1 MPTTTGTTGASIQE
15 YFTTVTDPRV
25 DRTKLHLLLDI
36 LVMAICAVICGADS
50 WVEMEAYGR
59 AKEKWLRQF
68 LALPNGIP
76 SHDTFARVIAR
87 LKPEE
92 LQECFLRWMQA
103 VSEVTQGE
111 VVAIDGKTLRRSFDR
126 AVGKSAIHMGSA
138 WASANRVVLG
148 QQKVDEKSN
157 EITAIPALLQLLEL
171 KGGIVT
177 IDAMGCQK
185 AIAQTIIKQ
194 EADYVLTLKANHG
207 LLYEEVQRF
216 FAWAQQR
223 QFADVPHQYYH
234 TVDGQHGRGEERRYW
249 MVSDLAWLTAK
260 SEWVGLQS
268 LGMVERQR
276 TVAGK
281 TTVEVHYYLTSL
293 AGSGQQFGEA
303 VRTHWS
309 VENGLHW
316 VLDVAFQED
325 QSRIRRDH
333 AAENFAVL
341 RHLAL
346 SLLRQEATCTHG
358 IKVKRLKA
366 ALDEDYLTRVLLT

>member
-1 MPTTTGTTGASIQE
+1 MEAVGGATIAA
-15 YFTTVTDPRV
+15 YFADLSDPRIE
-25 DRTKLHLLLDI
+25 RTRLHELMDI
-36 LVMAICAVICGADS
+36 LVIAICAVICGADS
-50 WVEMEAYGR
+50 WVEMETYGR
-59 AKEKWLRQF
+59 AKEQWLRQF
-68 LALPNGIP
+68 LALPHGIP
-76 SHDTFARVIAR
+76 SHDTFSRVLAR

-92 LQECFLRWMQA
+92 LQQCFLRWMQA
-103 VSEVTQGE
+103 VSEVTHGE
-111 VVAIDGKTLRRSFDR
+111 VIAIDGKTLRRSFDR
-126 AVGKSAIHMGSA
+126 AAGKGAIHMVSA

-148 QQKVDEKSN
+148 QQKVAEKSN
-157 EITAIPALLQLLEL
+157 EITAIPALLRLLEL
-171 KGGIVT
+171 KGCIIT

-185 AIAQTIIKQ
+185 AIARTIVEQ
-194 EADYVLTLKANHG
+194 DADYVLTLKANQG
-207 LLYEEVQRF
+207 LLYDEVQRF
-216 FAWAQQR
+216 FAWANER
-223 QFADVPHQYYH
+223 QFADVPHEYYH
-234 TVDGQHGRGEERRYW
+234 TEEETHGRVEERRYW
-249 MVSDLAWLTAK
+249 LVSALSGF
-260 SEWVGLQS
+260 SETQDWVGLQS

-293 AGSGQQFGEA
+293 AGDGQQFGEA

-325 QSRIRRDH
+325 QSRLRRDH

-346 SLLRQEATCTHG
+346 SLLRKESTCSNG

-366 ALDEDYLTRVLLT
+366 AWDDAYLARVLFA

>member
-1 MPTTTGTTGASIQE
+1 
-15 YFTTVTDPRV
+15 
-25 DRTKLHLLLDI
+25 
-36 LVMAICAVICGADS
+36 
-50 WVEMEAYGR
+50 
-59 AKEKWLRQF
+59 
-68 LALPNGIP
+68 
-76 SHDTFARVIAR
+76 
-87 LKPEE
+87 
-92 LQECFLRWMQA
+92 MQA

-111 VVAIDGKTLRRSFDR
+111 EVAIDGKTIRRSFDR
-126 AVGKSAIHMGSA
+126 ATGKSAIHMVSA
-138 WASANRVVLG
+138 WASANRLVLG

-171 KGGIVT
+171 KGCIVT

-194 EADYVLTLKANHG
+194 DADYVLTLKANQG

-216 FAWAQQR
+216 FAWARQR
-223 QFADVPHQYYH
+223 QFVDVAHEYYH
-234 TVDGQHGRGEERRYW
+234 TLDGNHGRVEERRYW
-249 MVSDLAWLTAK
+249 VVSEVTWLTAK
-260 SEWVGLQS
+260 REWAGLRS
-268 LGMVERQR
+268 VGMVERQR

-316 VLDVAFQED
+316 VLEVAFQED
-325 QSRIRRDH
+325 QSRLRRDH
-333 AAENFAVL
+333 AAENMAVL

-346 SLLRQEATCTHG
+346 SLLRQESSCPNG
-358 IKVKRLKA
+358 IKVKRFKA
-366 ALDEDYLTRVLLT
+366 AFDERLFDQSLVGRPRAVPA

>member
-1 MPTTTGTTGASIQE
+1 VI
-15 YFTTVTDPRV
+15 
-25 DRTKLHLLLDI
+25 
-36 LVMAICAVICGADS
+36 AICAVICGADT

-59 AKEKWLRQF
+59 AKEPWLRRF
-68 LALPNGIP
+68 LCLPHGIP
-76 SHDTFARVIAR
+76 SHDTFARVLAR

-92 LQECFLRWMQA
+92 LQQCFLRWMQA
-103 VSEVTQGE
+103 VSKVTQGE

-126 AVGKSAIHMGSA
+126 ATGKGAIHMVSA
-138 WASANRVVLG
+138 WASANRLVLG

-157 EITAIPALLQLLEL
+157 EITAIPGLLRLLDL
-171 KGGIVT
+171 KGCIVT

-185 AIAQTIIKQ
+185 AIARTIVEQ

-207 LLYEEVQRF
+207 RLYEEVERF
-216 FAWAQQR
+216 FAEARQR
-223 QFADVPHQYYH
+223 QFVDVPHQYYH
-234 TVDGQHGRGEERRYW
+234 TLEGQHGRIEERHYW
-249 MVSDLAWLTAK
+249 LVSELSGFSETQEWL
-260 SEWVGLQS
+260 GIQS

-276 TVAGK
+276 TAAGK
-281 TTVEVHYYLTSL
+281 TPVEVHYYLTSL
-293 AGSGQQFGEA
+293 AGSGQQFGAA

-316 VLDVAFQED
+316 VLDVVFQED
-325 QSRIRRDH
+325 QSRLRRDH

-346 SLLRQEATCTHG
+346 SLLRQESTCANG

-366 ALDEDYLTRVLLT
+366 AWDDQYLTRVLLA

>member
-1 MPTTTGTTGASIQE
+1 MLSSAGAPIQE
-15 YFTTVTDPRV
+15 YFAEVSDPRV
-25 DRTKLHLLLDI
+25 DRTKLHLLMDI
-36 LVMAICAVICGADS
+36 LVIAICAVICGADT
-50 WVEMEAYGR
+50 WVELEAYGR
-59 AKEKWLRQF
+59 AKEQWLRGF
-68 LALPNGIP
+68 LRLPHGIP
-76 SHDTFARVIAR
+76 SHDTFARVLAR

-92 LQECFLRWMQA
+92 LQQGFLRWMQA
-103 VSEVTQGE
+103 VSKVTQGE
-111 VVAIDGKTLRRSFDR
+111 VVAIDGKTLRRSFAR
-126 AVGKSAIHMGSA
+126 ATGKGAIPMVSA

-157 EITAIPALLQLLEL
+157 EITAIPALLRLLDL
-171 KGGIVT
+171 KGCIVT

-185 AIAQTIIKQ
+185 AIARTIVEQ

-207 LLYEEVQRF
+207 RLYEEVQRF
-216 FAWAQQR
+216 FARAQQR
-223 QFADVPHQYYH
+223 QFVDVPHQYYH
-234 TVDGQHGRGEERRYW
+234 TLDGQHGRVEERRYW
-249 MVSDLAWLTAK
+249 VVSALSGFSETQDWL
-260 SEWVGLQS
+260 GLQS

-276 TVAGK
+276 TGAGK

-325 QSRIRRDH
+325 QSRLRRDH

-346 SLLRQEATCTHG
+346 SLLRQELTCSNG

-366 ALDEDYLTRVLLT
+366 AWDDQYLTRVLFT

>member
-1 MPTTTGTTGASIQE
+1 MPTSAGAPIQE
-15 YFTTVTDPRV
+15 YFATVTDPRV
-25 DRTKLHLLLDI
+25 ERTKLHLLMDI
-36 LVMAICAVICGADS
+36 LVVAICAVICGADT

-76 SHDTFARVIAR
+76 SHDTFARVLAR

-92 LQECFLRWMQA
+92 MQQCFLRWMQA

-126 AVGKSAIHMGSA
+126 ATGKSAIHMISA
-138 WASANRVVLG
+138 WASANRLVLG
-148 QQKVDEKSN
+148 QQKVDAKSN

-171 KGGIVT
+171 KGCIVT
-177 IDAMGCQK
+177 RDARGCQK
-185 AIAQTIIKQ
+185 AIVQTSIKP
-194 EADYVLTLKANHG
+194 EADYVLTRKANQG
-207 LLYEEVQRF
+207 LRYEEVQRF
-216 FAWAQQR
+216 FAWARQR
-223 QFADVPHQYYH
+223 QFADVAHEEYH
-234 TVDGQHGRGEERRYW
+234 TLDSNHGRVEERHYW
-249 MVSDLAWLTAK
+249 LVSDLAWLTVK
-260 SEWVGLQS
+260 SEWAGLRS
-268 LGMVERQR
+268 LGMVERQP

-281 TTVEVHYYLTSL
+281 TTVEMPYYLTSL

-325 QSRIRRDH
+325 QSRLRRDH
-333 AAENFAVL
+333 AAENVAVL

-346 SLLRQEATCTHG
+346 SLLRQESTCTKG

-366 ALDEDYLTRVLLT
+366 ALDEDYLTRVLLA

>member
-1 MPTTTGTTGASIQE
+1 MPTSTGAPIHE
-15 YFTTVTDPRV
+15 YFATVTDPRV
-25 DRTKLHLLLDI
+25 ERTKLHLLMDI
-36 LVMAICAVICGADS
+36 LVIAICAVICGADT

-68 LALPNGIP
+68 LAVPNGIP

-92 LQECFLRWMQA
+92 LQQCFLRWMQA

-111 VVAIDGKTLRRSFDR
+111 VVAIDGKTLRRSFNR
-126 AVGKSAIHMGSA
+126 ATGKSAIHMVSA
-138 WASANRVVLG
+138 WASANRLVLG

-194 EADYVLTLKANHG
+194 EADYVLTLKANHE
-207 LLYEEVQRF
+207 LLYKEVQGF

-223 QFADVPHQYYH
+223 QFADVPPEYYH
-234 TVDGQHGRGEERRYW
+234 TLDGNHGRVEERRYW
-249 MVSDLAWLTAK
+249 LVSDLTWLTAK
-260 SEWVGLQS
+260 QEWAGLQS

-276 TVAGK
+276 REAEK

-325 QSRIRRDH
+325 QSRLRRDH
-333 AAENFAVL
+333 AAENVAVL

-346 SLLRQEATCTHG
+346 SLLRHESTCTNG

-366 ALDEDYLTRVLLT
+366 ALDEDYLTRVLLA

>member
-1 MPTTTGTTGASIQE
+1 MPTTAGAPIHE
-15 YFTTVTDPRV
+15 YFATVTDPRV
-25 DRTKLHLLLDI
+25 DRTKLHLLMDI
-36 LVMAICAVICGADS
+36 LVIAICAVICGADT
-50 WVEMEAYGR
+50 WVEIEAYGR

-68 LALPNGIP
+68 LLLPNGIP

-92 LQECFLRWMQA
+92 LQQCFVRWMQA
-103 VSEVTQGE
+103 VSEVTEGE

-126 AVGKSAIHMGSA
+126 ATGKSAIHMVSA
-138 WASANRVVLG
+138 WASANRLVLG

-171 KGGIVT
+171 KGCIVT

-194 EADYVLTLKANHG
+194 EADYVLTLKANQG
-207 LLYEEVQRF
+207 LLYEEVRRF
-216 FAWAQQR
+216 FAWARQR
-223 QFADVPHQYYH
+223 QFADVPHAYYH
-234 TVDGQHGRGEERRYW
+234 TLEGNHGRVEERRYW
-249 MVSDLAWLTAK
+249 LVADLSWLTAK
-260 SEWVGLQS
+260 SEWAGLQS

-293 AGSGQQFGEA
+293 AGSGPQFGEA

-325 QSRIRRDH
+325 QSRLRRDH

-346 SLLRQEATCTHG
+346 SLLRQESTCTNG
-358 IKVKRLKA
+358 LKVKRLKA
-366 ALDEDYLTRVLLT
+366 ALDEDYLTRVLLA

>member
-1 MPTTTGTTGASIQE
+1 MTGGATIAA
-15 YFTTVTDPRV
+15 YFADLSDPRV
-25 DRTKLHLLLDI
+25 ERTRLHELMDI
-36 LVMAICAVICGADS
+36 LVIAICAVICGADS
-50 WVEMEAYGR
+50 WVEMETYGR
-59 AKEKWLRQF
+59 AKEQWLRQF
-68 LALPNGIP
+68 LALPHGIP
-76 SHDTFARVIAR
+76 SHDTFSRVLAR

-92 LQECFLRWMQA
+92 LQQCFLRWMQA
-103 VSEVTQGE
+103 VSEVTHGE
-111 VVAIDGKTLRRSFDR
+111 VIAIDGKTLRRSFDR
-126 AVGKSAIHMGSA
+126 AAGKGAIHMVSA
-138 WASANRVVLG
+138 WASANRVVLA

-157 EITAIPALLQLLEL
+157 EITAIPALLRLLEI
-171 KGGIVT
+171 KGCIVT

-185 AIAQTIIKQ
+185 AIARTIVEQ

-216 FAWAQQR
+216 FAWARQR
-223 QFADVPHQYYH
+223 QFAEVPHAYYH
-234 TVDGQHGRGEERRYW
+234 TEEEKHGRVEERRYW
-249 MVSDLAWLTAK
+249 LVSALNGFKETQD
-260 SEWVGLQS
+260 WVGLQS

-281 TTVEVHYYLTSL
+281 TTVEVHYYLTTL

-316 VLDVAFQED
+316 VLDVAFHED
-325 QSRIRRDH
+325 QSRLRRDH

-346 SLLRQEATCTHG
+346 SLLRQESTCSNG

-366 ALDEDYLTRVLLT
+366 AWDDEYLARVLFA

>member
-1 MPTTTGTTGASIQE
+1 MPTSAGAPIQE
-15 YFTTVTDPRV
+15 YFATIPIRG
-25 DRTKLHLLLDI
+25 
-36 LVMAICAVICGADS
+36 GADEVTFVDGYLS
-50 WVEMEAYGR
+50 DSDLCCDLWSRQLGGDGSVWTSQR
-59 AKEKWLRQF
+59 AMVAAVLSVAQWDS
-68 LALPNGIP
+68 LARYLCP
-76 SHDTFARVIAR
+76 VLAR
-87 LKPEE
+87 LKPDE
-92 LQECFLRWMQA
+92 LQPCFLRWMQA

-111 VVAIDGKTLRRSFDR
+111 VVAIDGKTLRRSCDR
-126 AVGKSAIHMGSA
+126 ATGKSAIHMVSA
-138 WASANRVVLG
+138 WASANRLVLG

-171 KGGIVT
+171 KGCIVT

-216 FAWAQQR
+216 FAWARQR
-223 QFADVPHQYYH
+223 QFTDVAHEYYH
-234 TVDGQHGRGEERRYW
+234 TLDGTHGRIEERHYW
-249 MVSDLAWLTAK
+249 LVSDLTWLTARR
-260 SEWVGLQS
+260 EWTGLRS

-316 VLDVAFQED
+316 VLDMAFQED
-325 QSRIRRDH
+325 QSRLRRDH

-346 SLLRQEATCTHG
+346 SLLRQESTCTNG

-366 ALDEDYLTRVLLT
+366 ALDEDYLTRVLLA